1 VIATPL
7 HARAAAAL
15 ADPRVRTAFRI
26 LKECE
31 SQIEADQIRIS
42 LVPAPPFHEE
52 ERGRHFAQML
62 RSIGFAPA
70 LDAIGNVIVPYDAPG
85 PTGPNPLIIGAHL
98 DTVFPRDVK
107 LELRRSNDAIR
118 LPGIADNGAGLV
130 ALLWLFR
137 AAREAG
143 LKFRR
148 PLWGVANVGEE
159 GQGNLRGVRH
169 LFESRP
175 WGAGPCEFVAVDG
188 GGAHRITNQGLGS
201 RRFRVRMSG
210 PGGHS
215 WADFGRPN
223 PVHAMAEAIH
233 QFVRPGCGAG
243 TSFNVG
249 VIQGGIGV
257 NSIPTEASINVDL
270 RSTSAEHLESLHDR
284 LKRTMKSSAASAGLQ
299 LEIESIGE
307 RPLGQTSDQTDL
319 VQAAMETTR
328 MLGLNPQLNAG
339 STDANLPMALGIPAI
354 AVGAGGTCG
363 GIHTPEEWF
372 NPAGREIGLQRLLAL
387 VVVQAGLE

>member
-1 VIATPL
+1 MIAAT
-7 HARAAAAL
+7 HQARAAAVLENPLIRA
-15 ADPRVRTAFRI
+15 AFQIFKDR
-26 LKECE
+26 E
-31 SQIEADQIRIS
+31 SEIEADQIRIT

-62 RSIGFAPA
+62 RALGFSPEF
-70 LDAIGNVIVPYDAPG
+70 DAIGNVVFPYEGAG
-85 PTGPNPLIIGAHL
+85 QNPLVVGAHL

-107 LELRRSNDAIR
+107 LELRKTGRVVH
-118 LPGIADNGAGLV
+118 LPGISDNGAGLV

-143 LKFRR
+143 LRFRR
-148 PLWGVANVGEE
+148 PVWGVANVGEE

-169 LFESRP
+169 LFETKP
-175 WGAGPCEFVAVDG
+175 WGSGPVEFIALDG
-188 GGAHRITNQGLGS
+188 GGVNRITNQGLGS
-201 RRFRVRMSG
+201 CRYRIRMSG

-233 QFVRPGCGAG
+233 FFVRSRCGPG

-257 NSIPTEASINVDL
+257 NSIPKEAEIHVDL
-270 RSTSAEHLESLHDR
+270 RSTSDEFLAALRDR
-284 LKRTMKSSAASAGLQ
+284 LTQTMRDAALSAELE
-299 LEIESIGE
+299 LEIQSVGV
-307 RPLGQTSDQTDL
+307 RPLGRTPERSDL

-328 MLGLNPQLNAG
+328 MLGLNPLLNTG
-339 STDANLPMALGIPAI
+339 STDANLPMSLGTPAI
-354 AVGAGGTCG
+354 ALGAGGTSG

-372 NPAGREIGLQRLLAL
+372 DPTGREVGLQRLLAL
-387 VVVQAGLE
+387 IAVRAGIL